1 MSMVFKLNRS
11 FERFSIPFKWL
22 NCRFEQ
28 SLNVPFDTS
37 KFAMTIAKD
46 VRHHL
51 KNKPYLLEALEKG
64 IVNLSELSRQIQTE
78 LKIQD
83 TSAIKAALRRYSEEL
98 QKHKQKREEKV
109 LHLLKRSSIAV
120 FDRKS
125 VMITAKELDT
135 KTGMKV
141 DLLDKFVYLLDRS
154 DLPERITTLVKHENC
169 TMIVI
174 HSPEELEATPGVVA
188 FLATLLAEQNINIV
202 EFISCWTETI
212 MVVEKKDSLKTY
224 EVISNIIG

>member
-1 MSMVFKLNRS
+1 MSVAK
-11 FERFSIPFKWL
+11 
-22 NCRFEQ
+22 
-28 SLNVPFDTS
+28 NV
-37 KFAMTIAKD
+37 
-46 VRHHL
+46 RNHL
-51 KNKPYLLEALEKG
+51 RNKPYLLEALEKG
-64 IVNLSELSRQIQTE
+64 IVNLSELARQIQKE
-78 LKIQD
+78 LKTDD

-120 FDRKS
+120 YDRKS
-125 VMITAKELDT
+125 VMITGKEVNS

-154 DLPERITTLVKHENC
+154 DLPERINALVKHDNC

-174 HSPEELEATPGVVA
+174 HSPEELEVTPGVVA
-188 FLATLLAEQNINIV
+188 FIATLLAEQGVNII

-212 MVVEKKDSLKTY
+212 IVIEKKDSLKVY
-224 EVISNIIG
+224 ETLSNLVG